1 MQSTE
6 YNILLPINFS
16 VSTEKLVESIL
27 SFKSE
32 INYKIFALVVVQN
45 KNEEEAAYTKLV
57 SLLKEKGLDA
67 TCVVKCGEIA
77 SETLAYAKEIDAS
90 MILINKVGI
99 ENKTKKI
106 GELTKEI
113 VKQSSIPVLI
123 LKNNL
128 HFSEVSSILLPL
140 DINKENKK
148 KISNALFYAKFFHDS
163 FIRIISVVFDTSDYE
178 MNRQVFQ
185 LQHIVHFI
193 EKAGFECTGEII
205 RCSNEYG
212 DTLGKIVC
220 DYAEKSE
227 AELVLLMTDHEE
239 NKNKFSLNQ
248 ESEFMLSELENNIIS
263 LTP

>member
-1 MQSTE
+1 MQATE

-32 INYKIFALVVVQN
+32 INYKIFALVVVQD
-45 KNEEEAAYTKLV
+45 KNEEKSAFNKLET
-57 SLLKEKGLDA
+57 LLKEKNLDA
-67 TCVVKCGEIA
+67 SCVVKCGEIA
-77 SETLAYAKEIDAS
+77 KETLAYAKQIEAS

-99 ENKTKKI
+99 ENKTQNI

-113 VKQSSIPVLI
+113 VKKSSAPVLV
-123 LKNNL
+123 LKNDL

-148 KISNALFYAKFFHDS
+148 KISNALFYAKFFHNS
-163 FIRIISVVFDTSDYE
+163 LIRIISVVFDSSDYN
-178 MNRQVFQ
+178 MNRNVYQ

-193 EKAGFECTGEII
+193 EKNGFECTGEIM
-205 RCSNEYG
+205 RCSSEYG

-239 NKNKFSLNQ
+239 NKNKLDLNL
-248 ESEFMLSELENNIIS
+248 ESEYMLGKLNNNIIS
-263 LTP
+263 ITP

>member
-1 MQSTE
+1 MQTTE

-45 KNEEEAAYTKLV
+45 KNEEEAAYNKLG
-57 SLLKEKGLDA
+57 SLLKEKGLEA
-67 TCVVKCGEIA
+67 TCIVKCGEIA
-77 SETLAYAKEIDAS
+77 SETLAYATEINAS

-99 ENKTKKI
+99 ENKTQNI

-113 VKQSSIPVLI
+113 VKNSVIPVLV
-123 LKNNL
+123 LKNDL
-128 HFSEVSSILLPL
+128 HFSEISSILLPL

-148 KISNALFYAKFFHDS
+148 KISNALFYAKFFHNS
-163 FIRIISVVFDTSDYE
+163 LIRIVSVVFDTSDYE

-193 EKAGFECTGEII
+193 EKNGFECTGEIM
-205 RCSNEYG
+205 RCSSEY
-212 DTLGKIVC
+212 DDSLGKIVC

-239 NKNKFSLNQ
+239 NKNKFGLNT
-248 ESEFMLSELENNIIS
+248 ESEYMLSKLSNNIIS
-263 LTP
+263 ITP